1 MLLVVGG
8 TGDLGG
14 RVVRRLRAEGQ
25 DVRCLVRPGSE
36 AGGLEE
42 LGVQVVRGDLTDP
55 ESLRAACVGITTVV
69 ATATVIGRR
78 LAGARKPSIH
88 DADEVGM
95 ASLVMAAETA
105 GAERLVYVSF
115 AGADAA
121 LGTSLERAK
130 IATEKRLLA
139 ASLRAVIVRPD
150 AFQEIHLGPL
160 GRFDIAAGKVS
171 VFGHGDSRRRWVGT
185 EDVAALVATV
195 AVESDPPEIVEFG
208 GPEAISRNEA
218 VAIAEGLTGR
228 QFKVQRMP
236 RPIAR
241 LAIRLLNRP
250 NDALASAF
258 GGGLLQDL
266 IESTWDD
273 GPLRQRGITPRS
285 ASDFLRE
292 QVRALS

>member
-1 MLLVVGG
+1 M
-8 TGDLGG
+8 
-14 RVVRRLRAEGQ
+14 
-25 DVRCLVRPGSE
+25 
-36 AGGLEE
+36 
-42 LGVQVVRGDLTDP
+42 
-55 ESLRAACVGITTVV
+55 
-69 ATATVIGRR
+69 
-78 LAGARKPSIH
+78 
-88 DADEVGM
+88 
-95 ASLVMAAETA
+95 
-105 GAERLVYVSF
+105 SF

-292 QVRALS
+292 QVGALS

>member
-1 MLLVVGG
+1 M
-8 TGDLGG
+8 
-14 RVVRRLRAEGQ
+14 VRA
-25 DVRCLVRPGSE
+25 GSE
-36 AGGLEE
+36 AGGLEAH
-42 LGVQVVRGDLTDP
+42 GASVVRGDLTEPD
-55 ESLRAACVGITTVV
+55 SLRAACESVSTVV
-69 ATATVIGRR
+69 ASATVIGRR

-95 ASLVMAAETA
+95 ASLVTAAESA
-105 GAERLVYVSF
+105 GVERFVYVSF

-121 LGTSLERAK
+121 LGTALERAK

-139 ASLRAVIVRPD
+139 SAMRAVIVRPD

-160 GRFDIAAGKVS
+160 GRFDVAAGKVS

-185 EDVAALVATV
+185 EDVAALVASL
-195 AVESDPPEIVEFG
+195 AVEPDPPELVEFG
-208 GPEAISRNEA
+208 GPEALSRNEA
-218 VAIAEGLTGR
+218 VAIAERLTGR

-241 LAIRLLNRP
+241 LAILLLNRP

-266 IESTWDD
+266 VESTWDD
-273 GPLRQRGITPRS
+273 GPLLERGITPRS
-285 ASDFLRE
+285 ASEFLRE
-292 QVRALS
+292 QVAELS